1 MIRKW
6 IALLLAAVLMISAA
20 PAALADDAEE
30 EAELTP
36 SEIALYH
43 RPESDEP
50 THITVGNTTKV
61 KGSFFT
67 TYFGNNT
74 SDIDVRTM
82 IHGYSPVVWDNQ
94 IQFIMDPMVASSI
107 TKDNGPE
114 GPVYIITL
122 QQDLVYN
129 DGVTRIT
136 AEDYVFSWLFT
147 CSPELMEL
155 GAETPKVE
163 IVGFDDYHAGKVPYL
178 RGVRLLNDYTFSLAI
193 ESEYETYFYEY
204 ARILLNPYPIEV
216 IAPGCSVRD
225 DGNGAYIEGP
235 YTAGLLWKTIL
246 DPETGYASHPSLTSG
261 PYSLVS
267 YDAESGVVEFAI
279 NPYYKGNFEGVKPV
293 IDTITLVPVLP
304 EDMVRKLETRE
315 VDVLNKCVDQ
325 SVILDAMQLNGSG
338 FAMENYARIGYG
350 FCAFSC
356 EQGPQQFRAVRQAL
370 NYAFDSE
377 KFIRTVLGGFGLPV
391 YGYYGLGQWMYMAA
405 AGTLRP
411 DEMSEQEQ
419 AAWDALSLDV
429 LNPYPLDLDEANRLL
444 DEDGWVL
451 NEKGDPYDAER
462 DALRYKVVKG
472 KLMPLSLRFARC
484 LDNPAA
490 STLVAM
496 YEETLPLIGARFEVE
511 DVEFNELLAD
521 YYRDNGARRFDM
533 NFMATNFVSTF
544 DPYLVFLGREDMQG
558 AVNTSGIVDDELVQR
573 AFEMRSTEPGDLL
586 TFEQRWLEM
595 QKRYNEILPTMPI
608 YGNVYFDFHTDWLQN
623 YRPNAEYSWPVAIL
637 YAFYGEPVVEEEEEL
652 SDLTEEED
660 LFFAEDAAALEEAP
674 AVETSAP
681 VVTEAVTAPA
691 ESVPV
696 QPANEQQAVPAELA
710 APVAQPNTGEPADLE
725 GVVTLTL
732 PPKNGV
738 AYRPGE
744 ILTIVVTA
752 VNHTS
757 ENLRN
762 LTISESLTGKSAFYF
777 DFMHGAKVPFTI
789 SYTVTEEDAQRGF
802 LHTDATI
809 TCTHSDGTEIA
820 AFSATADFPA
830 GF

>member
-114 GPVYIITL
+114 GPVYTITL

-216 IAPGCSVRD
+216 IAPGCSVHD

-267 YDAESGVVEFAI
+267 YDAESGVVDFAI

-293 IDTITLVPVLP
+293 IDTVTLVPVLP

-356 EQGPQQFRAVRQAL
+356 EQGPQQFQAVRQAL

-521 YYRDNGARRFDM
+521 YYRDNGTRRFDM

-637 YAFYGEPVVEEEEEL
+637 YAFYGEPVAEEEEL
-652 SDLTEEED
+652 SDLTDEED
-660 LFFAEDAAALEEAP
+660 LFFAEDAAALEGAPVAEVPAP
-674 AVETSAP
+674 AVPA
-681 VVTEAVTAPA
+681 TEAAPA

-696 QPANEQQAVPAELA
+696 QPANEQQAVPAELT
-710 APVAQPNTGEPADLE
+710 APAAQPAGEPADLE

>member
-6 IALLLAAVLMISAA
+6 IALLLAAVLMISVA

-114 GPVYIITL
+114 GPVYTITL

-246 DPETGYASHPSLTSG
+246 DPKTGYASHPSLTSG

-377 KFIRTVLGGFGLPV
+377 AFIRTVLGGFGLPV

-521 YYRDNGARRFDM
+521 YYRDNGTRRFDM

-637 YAFYGEPVVEEEEEL
+637 YAFYGEPVVEEEEL
-652 SDLTEEED
+652 ADLTDEED

-674 AVETSAP
+674 VAEAP

-691 ESVPV
+691 ENVPV
-696 QPANEQQAVPAELA
+696 QPAVEQQAAPAELA
-710 APVAQPNTGEPADLE
+710 VPEAQPAGEPADLE
-725 GVVTLTL
+725 GIVTLTL

-830 GF
+830 GY